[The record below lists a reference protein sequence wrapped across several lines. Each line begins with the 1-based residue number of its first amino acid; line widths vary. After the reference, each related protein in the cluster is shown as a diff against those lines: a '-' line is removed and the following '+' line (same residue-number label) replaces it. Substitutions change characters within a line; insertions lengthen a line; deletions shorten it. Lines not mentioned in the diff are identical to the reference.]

1 MIAARPA
8 ISVLLAASL
17 LGMILLLA
25 GCKREEHRP
34 TEQSEIKRRATA
46 VQQAEHE
53 RVEAQQQAPREA
65 ATQPAPVNNTLPSAP
80 AAPPA
85 AGYLPPSEDGAD
97 VQITETPLDGSP
109 PAGINVPVHNAP
121 GSGTES
127 ATSPAAPRAGGQV
140 PPSGAMAKSAP
151 SASLPGASPPG
162 DAVDMPD
169 AVGMTGAAAA
179 PDAAALSTT
188 AARTSAEAAHAL
200 NQDLQRQLREFDAL
214 MRKASENA
222 ARERAAT
229 AAGGGSPHSHA
240 LRGEGRL
247 EEPPEGIGAGGAA
260 QRATGLGNTPD
271 LSGEMRDGARPLPPS
286 RRAAA
291 NLPDGADDD
300 IVSRQ
305 LREAAERETDPVL
318 RDKLWEEYRKYK
330 GGL

>member
-8 ISVLLAASL
+8 MSVLLAASL
-17 LGMILLLA
+17 LGVILLLA
-25 GCKREEHRP
+25 GCKREEQDP
-34 TEQSEIKRRATA
+34 TEHSEIKRRATA
-46 VQQAEHE
+46 VQQAERE
-53 RVEAQQQAPREA
+53 RVEASQQAPREA
-65 ATQPAPVNNTLPSAP
+65 ATPPAPANDTSA
-80 AAPPA
+80 PA

-109 PAGINVPVHNAP
+109 PAPAGINVPVHNEP
-121 GSGTES
+121 HNVLGPDTES
-127 ATSPAAPRAGGQV
+127 ATSPSAPRAGGQV

-151 SASLPGASPPG
+151 SASSSGASPPG
-162 DAVDMPD
+162 D

-240 LRGEGRL
+240 LRGEGRRL

-271 LSGEMRDGARPLPPS
+271 LSGEMRDGARPLPPR

>member
-1 MIAARPA
+1 
-8 ISVLLAASL
+8 
-17 LGMILLLA
+17 
-25 GCKREEHRP
+25 
-34 TEQSEIKRRATA
+34 
-46 VQQAEHE
+46 
-53 RVEAQQQAPREA
+53 
-65 ATQPAPVNNTLPSAP
+65 
-80 AAPPA
+80 
-85 AGYLPPSEDGAD
+85 
-97 VQITETPLDGSP
+97 
-109 PAGINVPVHNAP
+109 
-121 GSGTES
+121 
-127 ATSPAAPRAGGQV
+127 
-140 PPSGAMAKSAP
+140 
-151 SASLPGASPPG
+151 
-162 DAVDMPD
+162 
-169 AVGMTGAAAA
+169 MTGAAAA

>member
-1 MIAARPA
+1 
-8 ISVLLAASL
+8 
-17 LGMILLLA
+17 
-25 GCKREEHRP
+25 
-34 TEQSEIKRRATA
+34 
-46 VQQAEHE
+46 
-53 RVEAQQQAPREA
+53 
-65 ATQPAPVNNTLPSAP
+65 
-80 AAPPA
+80 
-85 AGYLPPSEDGAD
+85 
-97 VQITETPLDGSP
+97 
-109 PAGINVPVHNAP
+109 
-121 GSGTES
+121 
-127 ATSPAAPRAGGQV
+127 
-140 PPSGAMAKSAP
+140 
-151 SASLPGASPPG
+151 
-162 DAVDMPD
+162 
-169 AVGMTGAAAA
+169 MTGAAAA

-240 LRGEGRL
+240 LRGEGRRL
-247 EEPPEGIGAGGAA
+247 EEPPGGIGAGGAA

>member
-8 ISVLLAASL
+8 MSVLLAASL
-17 LGMILLLA
+17 LGVILLLA
-25 GCKREEHRP
+25 GCKREEPDP
-34 TEQSEIKRRATA
+34 TEHSEIKHRATA
-46 VQQAEHE
+46 VQQVERE
-53 RVEAQQQAPREA
+53 RVEAPQQAPREA
-65 ATQPAPVNNTLPSAP
+65 ATPPAPANDTSAP

-109 PAGINVPVHNAP
+109 PAGINVPVHNEP
-121 GSGTES
+121 HNVLGPGTES
-127 ATSPAAPRAGGQV
+127 ATSPSAPRAGGQV

-151 SASLPGASPPG
+151 SASPPGASPPG
-162 DAVDMPD
+162 G

-271 LSGEMRDGARPLPPS
+271 LSGEMRDGARPVPPS